1 MELQGCAI
9 TTLQSRDSFS
19 SSFTRICYGQY
30 TKLVYSLRLHRLV
43 HSVPSSSLQ
52 TPGNITKYRNVPG
65 FREIPCFPFRSSTL
79 LFVISFFIRFLFL
92 KQDQSIALPFWYKI
106 MLHIDA
112 RDYTKDFIGWEKRK
126 SLPPA
131 NTTRNLWNHHW
142 TLCISKKHTL
152 LLSARGSPSLPA
164 FYPFLCDSTFS
175 EYLQPTLNLFSRL
188 LFLYIPLEVGAV
200 WLFYFCSQLFLVFLP
215 CWSNR
220 APSCSWH
227 SLPSWAQWD

>member
-1 MELQGCAI
+1 MCCHCSWVQFIVLQFHEDLLWTIHEACIQLGITQTGPFCALKQPTDPREL
-9 TTLQSRDSFS
+9 
-19 SSFTRICYGQY
+19 
-30 TKLVYSLRLHRLV
+30 
-43 HSVPSSSLQ
+43 SVPS
-52 TPGNITKYRNVPG
+52 NITKYRNVPG

-112 RDYTKDFIGWEKRK
+112 RDFIGWEKRK

-152 LLSARGSPSLPA
+152 LLSARGSPSLSA

-188 LFLYIPLEVGAV
+188 LFLYIPLEVGAI